1 MSKPIALIML
11 SQAIGSA
18 AVMILARRTMLSYF
32 VGSCTS
38 LLWLLL
44 VMLALYPMYPLRSL
58 DDFFTFLGLYA
69 VMVSP
74 FYLLFHRFTFG
85 RPSRRYY
92 GMQRE
97 EAPASETRGSE
108 A

>member
-1 MSKPIALIML
+1 
-11 SQAIGSA
+11 
-18 AVMILARRTMLSYF
+18 MIFARRTMLSYY

-44 VMLALYPMYPLRSL
+44 VMILLYPKYPLRSL
-58 DDFFTFLGLYA
+58 DDFFTFIGFSA

-85 RPSRRYY
+85 LPSRRYY
-92 GMQRE
+92 GMVRE
-97 EAPASETRGSE
+97 ESPAPDTHS
-108 A
+108 